1 MGRGLHFRVG
11 SLLTAAFVALSAVL
25 VIVLGL
31 QVIKAADQTFEA
43 GRLVTLAE
51 ADRTVFGTMQVLR
64 VSRGDT
70 QTALLNLDDPKPK
83 LAEMRA
89 TGTAQFKAAMAVL
102 PRIGGAGLDRL
113 AAELQQ
119 RWATANQRWD
129 ELEAYAGKP
138 RAEREVKATE
148 VWYKALGAV
157 IDGLNE
163 ASQGVAG
170 EARTADPF
178 VGELVGVRQTAWA
191 VRDAA
196 GTECSAVRG
205 AVATGK
211 KLAPDGRTAVDRL
224 RGAGDAGWAALK
236 GVMVRPGVPDALRT
250 ALADADGA
258 MKKSIAERD
267 AVYQKLDDSGTAP
280 VTPTQW
286 TALCNAPFEP
296 ILKIALT
303 ALDLMQQRAEG
314 QRATARLALLA
325 SGIVLLLAFVGAGFV
340 LRLVRR
346 RVVRP
351 VQALSEAI
359 RHLSRRDYAQPVP
372 QVGQEDE
379 FAEMA
384 ATLEALRLGAVEA
397 DLLAA
402 ERERAQEADLARASQ
417 LGSLCSGFEAS
428 VGRTLDAVGQA
439 TGRMIVAAEAMTGT
453 AGDAT
458 RRTEEIARAVEQA
471 AESINA
477 VAGAAEE
484 MRASLAEV
492 SDKVEQSSRLTSRAV
507 TDAESTNR
515 EVAQLADAAAEIGQV
530 VGVISAIAA
539 QTNLLALNATIEAA
553 RAGEAGKGFAV
564 VASEVKSLASQTAAA
579 TDQITRQVAAIQ
591 GATDSAVQAISGIGT
606 RIREVDGLTG
616 AITQAVH
623 GQVNAMNQV
632 ARDAQDV
639 ATVTGRVSG
648 QLGQVRTAAAETG
661 AAAGQVHQTADDLG
675 RQSTALSRE
684 VEQFIAGVQAALAG
698 CRLGRSRS
706 IGRAT
711 MARPLMIST
720 MPMRRAGPKLSWK
733 TRAADAAPKIGTR
746 SEKGTTVAAL

>member
-11 SLLTAAFVALSAVL
+11 SLLTAAFVALSAILAVA
-25 VIVLGL
+25 LGL
-31 QVIKAADQTFEA
+31 QVIKAANQTVEA

-51 ADRTVFGTMQVLR
+51 ADRTVFGTMQILR

-89 TGTAQFKAAMAVL
+89 NGTTQFKAAVAVL

-113 AAELQQ
+113 AADLQQ
-119 RWATANQRWD
+119 RWSAANRQWD
-129 ELEAYAGKP
+129 ELEAYAGTPK
-138 RAEREVKATE
+138 AERDIKATE
-148 VWYKALGAV
+148 AWYKGLGAV
-157 IDGLNE
+157 IDSLNE
-163 ASQGVAG
+163 ASLGVAG
-170 EARTADPF
+170 EARIADPV
-178 VGELVGVRQTAWA
+178 VGELVGARQTAWA
-191 VRDAA
+191 VRDVA
-196 GTECSAVRG
+196 GSECSAVRG
-205 AVATGK
+205 AVAAGK
-211 KLAPDGRTAVDRL
+211 RLPPEGRGVVDRL
-224 RGAGDAGWAALK
+224 RGAGDAGWTALK
-236 GVMVRPGVPDALRT
+236 GLTARPGVPAPLRS
-250 ALADADGA
+250 ALADADAA
-258 MKKSIAERD
+258 MKKSVAERD

-303 ALDLMQQRAEG
+303 ALDLMQQRAEQ
-314 QRATARLALLA
+314 QRTAARLTLLVSSAILVLALA
-325 SGIVLLLAFVGAGFV
+325 GAGLV
-340 LRLVRR
+340 LRLIRR

-351 VQALSEAI
+351 VQTLSDAI
-359 RHLSRRDYAQPVP
+359 RHLSQRDYAQPVP

-384 ATLEALRLGAVEA
+384 ATLEALRQGAVEA

-402 ERERAQEADLARASQ
+402 ERARGQEADLKRASQ
-417 LGSLCSGFEAS
+417 LGTLCQGFEAS
-428 VGRTLDAVGQA
+428 VGRTLAAFGQA
-439 TGRMIVAAEAMTGT
+439 TGRMIAAAEAMTGT

-492 SDKVEQSSRLTSRAV
+492 SSKVEQSSRLTARAV
-507 TDAESTNR
+507 TDAEATNR

-564 VASEVKSLASQTAAA
+564 VASEVKSLASQTGAA

-591 GATDSAVQAISGIGT
+591 SATETAVQAIAGIGT

-616 AITQAVH
+616 AITQAVQ
-623 GQVNAMNQV
+623 GQVSAMNQV

-639 ATVTGRVSG
+639 ATVTGRVSN
-648 QLGQVRTAAAETG
+648 QLSEVRTAAAETG
-661 AAAGQVHQTADDLG
+661 SAAGQVRQTADDLG
-675 RQSTALSRE
+675 QQSTVLSHE
-684 VEQFIAGVQAALAG
+684 VEHFIAGVQTA
-698 CRLGRSRS
+698 
-706 IGRAT
+706 
-711 MARPLMIST
+711 
-720 MPMRRAGPKLSWK
+720 
-733 TRAADAAPKIGTR
+733 
-746 SEKGTTVAAL
+746 